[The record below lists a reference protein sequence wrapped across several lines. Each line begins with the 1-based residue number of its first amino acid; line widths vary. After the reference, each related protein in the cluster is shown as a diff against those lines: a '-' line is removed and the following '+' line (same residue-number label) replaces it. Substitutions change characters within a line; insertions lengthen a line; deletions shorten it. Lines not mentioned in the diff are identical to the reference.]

1 MRLIE
6 IASPFGVF
14 VVGVVLLAIGYSLYL
29 SGLIS
34 EDVYIRDSGIPIE
47 NLGITLMISG
57 TILYAIVALARYAL
71 GRE

>member
-6 IASPFGVF
+6 LASPFGVF
-14 VVGVVLLAIGYSLYL
+14 LIGVILLAIGYSLYL

-34 EDVYIRDSGIPIE
+34 KDAYLMDSGIPIE

-57 TILYAIVALARYAL
+57 AVLYTIVVLARFAM
-71 GRE
+71 GED